1 MKGFALDSNGDL
13 LIEGNRISMIS
24 GEDLIRQTVQTVLGT
39 NKGEWSLNID
49 EGIDFSNI
57 LGKKKSDDIIKNEIL
72 QGLLQIDESFVLD
85 SFSCEIDKINRK
97 LVISFTAR
105 NGDGETVAATVDY

>member
-1 MKGFALDSNGDL
+1 MKGFALNSDGDL
-13 LIEGNRISMIS
+13 LIEGNRISMVS

-57 LGKKKSDDIIKNEIL
+57 LGKSKGEDIIKNEIV
-72 QGLLQIDESFVLD
+72 QGLLQVDESFVLD
-85 SFSCEIDKINRK
+85 SFECKPDVINRK
-97 LVISFTAR
+97 LYISFTAR
-105 NGDGETVAATVDY
+105 NGNGETIAAAVEY